1 MTATPATHADSLFT
15 GARRIFSLSIG
26 EMLWS
31 RRTIFMALVVGSPVL
46 VALVARI
53 VQSAGIAPLRV
64 NGVQVDAVSMFGAII
79 WILFL
84 WFIVPVLGVFYGT
97 SLIADEVDDK
107 TITYLFTRPVRR
119 GAVVVGKYMAYLLC
133 TSLVVLPS
141 VMIVYFLMVPFRQ
154 IPASFIALVIDLGV
168 LGLGL
173 AAYGA
178 LFALVGAAIRRP
190 LVVGLVF
197 VFGWELVT
205 LVMPGYLKRFT
216 LAYYLQTLVPHAMPT
231 GDTVSLLQG
240 AVFREPPSVAVSIG
254 VLLLA
259 IVASLAL
266 AARVVEQREYVLEQ

>member
-1 MTATPATHADSLFT
+1 
-15 GARRIFSLSIG
+15 
-26 EMLWS
+26 
-31 RRTIFMALVVGSPVL
+31 
-46 VALVARI
+46 
-53 VQSAGIAPLRV
+53 
-64 NGVQVDAVSMFGAII
+64 VDAVSMFGAII

-254 VLLLA
+254 VLVLA

>member
-1 MTATPATHADSLFT
+1 
-15 GARRIFSLSIG
+15 
-26 EMLWS
+26 
-31 RRTIFMALVVGSPVL
+31 
-46 VALVARI
+46 
-53 VQSAGIAPLRV
+53 
-64 NGVQVDAVSMFGAII
+64 
-79 WILFL
+79 
-84 WFIVPVLGVFYGT
+84 
-97 SLIADEVDDK
+97 
-107 TITYLFTRPVRR
+107 
-119 GAVVVGKYMAYLLC
+119 
-133 TSLVVLPS
+133 
-141 VMIVYFLMVPFRQ
+141 MVPFRQ

-254 VLLLA
+254 VLVLA

>member
-1 MTATPATHADSLFT
+1 MTTTPRQEPFLRSAWRVFEMSL
-15 GARRIFSLSIG
+15 G

-31 RRTIFMALVVGSPVL
+31 RRTIFMALVVGSPVV

-53 VQSAGIAPLRV
+53 VQSAGTAPLRV
-64 NGVQVDAVSMFGAII
+64 NGVQVDAVSIFGAMI

-97 SLIADEVDDK
+97 SLIADEIDDK

-119 GAVVVGKYMAYLLC
+119 GAVVVGKFIAYLVC
-133 TSLVVLPS
+133 TTLVVLPS
-141 VMIVYFLMVPFRQ
+141 VMVVYFLIVPLRLV
-154 IPASFIALVIDLGV
+154 PSSFTSLLIDLGV

-178 LFALVGAAIRRP
+178 LFALIGAAIKRP
-190 LVVGLVF
+190 LVVGLMF

-205 LVMPGYLKRFT
+205 LLMPGYLKRFT

-240 AVFREPPSVAVSIG
+240 AMFRDAPSAAASLFW
-254 VLLLA
+254 LLLA
-259 IVASLAL
+259 ILVSLAL
-266 AARVVEQREYVLEQ
+266 AVRVVEHREYVLEQ

>member
-1 MTATPATHADSLFT
+1 MTATPPTHSDSFFT

-79 WILFL
+79 WLLFL

-133 TSLVVLPS
+133 TTLVVLPS

-154 IPASFIALVIDLGV
+154 IPASFISLVIDLGV

-178 LFALVGAAIRRP
+178 LFALIGAAVKRP

-254 VLLLA
+254 VLVLA
-259 IVASLAL
+259 IVGSLAL
-266 AARVVEQREYVLEQ
+266 AARVAEQREYVLEQ

>member
-1 MTATPATHADSLFT
+1 MTATPATHADSFFA

-254 VLLLA
+254 VLVLA

>member
-1 MTATPATHADSLFT
+1 MTATPATHSTSFFT

-133 TSLVVLPS
+133 TTLVVLPS

-154 IPASFIALVIDLGV
+154 IPASFISLVIDLGV

-178 LFALVGAAIRRP
+178 LFALIGAAIRRP

-240 AVFREPPSVAVSIG
+240 AVFKEPPSVAVSIG
-254 VLLLA
+254 VLVLA

>member
-1 MTATPATHADSLFT
+1 MTKRTRLFL
-15 GARRIFSLSIG
+15 GVASGI
-26 EMLWS
+26 
-31 RRTIFMALVVGSPVL
+31 LVVGLGTGL
-46 VALVARI
+46 VAAYVGGFQNLPLIGGDGPAELTYVPADAGVVA
-53 VQSAGIAPLRV
+53 
-64 NGVQVDAVSMFGAII
+64 
-79 WILFL
+79 
-84 WFIVPVLGVFYGT
+84 Y
-97 SLIADEVDDK
+97 ADIRNVMNSE
-107 TITYLFTRPVRR
+107 VRR
-119 GAVVVGKYMAYLLC
+119 KLSASLQGTGDGAAHFKEQTG
-133 TSLVVLPS
+133 
-141 VMIVYFLMVPFRQ
+141 
-154 IPASFIALVIDLGV
+154 IDLGV

-254 VLLLA
+254 VLVLA

>member
-1 MTATPATHADSLFT
+1 MSERPVTPPSLFSS
-15 GARRIFSLSIG
+15 AMRVFDLSLG

-240 AVFREPPSVAVSIG
+240 AVFREPPSGAVSIG

>member
-1 MTATPATHADSLFT
+1 MTGTTTTRSESLLT
-15 GARRIFSLSIG
+15 SAWRIFGLSIG

-31 RRTIFMALVVGSPVL
+31 RRTIFMALVVGSPIV
-46 VALVARI
+46 VALVARV
-53 VQSAGIAPLRV
+53 VQSMGTAPLRV
-64 NGVQVDAVSMFGAII
+64 NGVQVDAVSMFGAMI

-119 GAVVVGKYMAYLLC
+119 GAVVVGKFIAYLVC
-133 TSLVVLPS
+133 TTLVVLPS
-141 VMIVYFLMVPFRQ
+141 VMFVYFLMVPFGQ
-154 IPASFIALVIDLGV
+154 IPSSFVSLVIDLGV

-178 LFALVGAAIRRP
+178 LFALIGASLRRP

-216 LAYYLQTLVPHAMPT
+216 LAYYLQTLVPHSMPA

-240 AVFREPPSVAVSIG
+240 AVFRDPPSAAASVGFLIIAIVVSLG
-254 VLLLA
+254 LA
-259 IVASLAL
+259 I
-266 AARVVEQREYVLEQ
+266 RVVEQREYVLEQ